1 MSESTKYPLVPLS
14 EVLVQDKEYITEL
27 EPRLYPK
34 LSVKLY
40 GKGVV
45 LDEPTDGATVRMKR
59 HQLAKSGQVILSE
72 IWAKR
77 GAIGIV
83 PDEGKGALVTSHF
96 FLFDIDE
103 SRLLRSYMRWLLT
116 ANYFEPVLGEKARGT
131 TGYAAVRP
139 EHFLACKI
147 PLPPLGEQRRIVARI
162 EELAALIEEAH
173 GLRVKAREEA
183 EALLTSALREVL
195 CGLDQDHSC
204 EKTELGSIAELQRGR
219 FSHRPRNDP
228 RFFGGSHPWIQ
239 IGEIESSGKYI
250 TDHTETLNDEGLAIS
265 RKFPKGT
272 LLISIAATIGAIGI
286 LGFDCCVPDS
296 IVAVMPDETKATSE
310 FLYYFLAY
318 IRSHLEEIAPQSA
331 QKNINLRIL
340 RPLPISVPPLDE
352 QRRIV
357 AYLDGLQAQVD
368 ELTALQDATQAELDA
383 LLPSVLDR
391 AFKGEL

>member
-1 MSESTKYPLVPLS
+1 MTNNAVPKSRLIEFAQPVRR
-14 EVLVQDKEYITEL
+14 EVAIDPTGVYRTIGCH
-27 EPRLYPK
+27 
-34 LSVKLY
+34 LY
-40 GKGVV
+40 GEGVY
-45 LDEPTDGATVRMKR
+45 ERETKTGAAIKASRMFLIEKDD
-59 HQLAKSGQVILSE
+59 LVINR
-72 IWAKR
+72 IWAQK
-77 GAIGIV
+77 GSAGIV
-83 PDEGKGALVTSHF
+83 PESLAGAVVTQDFPVWTLNPDKAFPPYIGWYLKTSDFWEECRRHSHGTSGR
-96 FLFDIDE
+96 E
-103 SRLLRSYMRWLLT
+103 RLSPKELPNVM
-116 ANYFEPVLGEKARGT
+116 F
-131 TGYAAVRP
+131 
-139 EHFLACKI
+139 
-147 PLPPLGEQRRIVARI
+147 PLPPLDEQRRIVARV
-162 EELAALIEEAH
+162 EELAALIEEAR

-183 EALLTSALREVL
+183 EALLLSALREVFF
-195 CGLDQDHSC
+195 GLGQDPTC
-204 EKTELGSIAELQRGR
+204 EKTKLSSIAELQRGR

-296 IVAVMPDETKATSE
+296 IVAVMPDETKAISE

-340 RPLPISVPPLDE
+340 RPLPISLPPLDE

-391 AFKGEL
+391 AFWGEL